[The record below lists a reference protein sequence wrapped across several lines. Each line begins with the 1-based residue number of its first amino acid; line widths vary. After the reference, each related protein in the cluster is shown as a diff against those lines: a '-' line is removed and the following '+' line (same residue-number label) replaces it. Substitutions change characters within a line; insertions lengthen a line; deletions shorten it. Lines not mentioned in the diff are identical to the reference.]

1 MTRGSL
7 ELLDQARIS
16 RFKGLE
22 LEPRVA
28 ITLKPSLNLLIVCV
42 FIKLPIKALIS
53 YYYSGGVQTWIVATQ
68 AKDGNHDANVR
79 Y

>member
-7 ELLDQARIS
+7 ELLDHARVS
-16 RFKGLE
+16 RFIGHE

-42 FIKLPIKALIS
+42 FIKIPIKALIS
-53 YYYSGGVQTWIVATQ
+53 YYYAGGIQTWTVETR

>member
-7 ELLDQARIS
+7 ELLDQARVS
-16 RFKGLE
+16 RFKGPE

-28 ITLKPSLNLLIVCV
+28 ITLKPSLNLLIII
-42 FIKLPIKALIS
+42 FITLPIKALIS
-53 YYYSGGVQTWIVATQ
+53 YYYAGGIQTWTVETQ
-68 AKDGNHDANVR
+68 VKDANHDANVR